1 MKILAEEN
9 NQNELSQEERQK
21 LQKDSIN
28 KILNFSKNTL
38 SKEMASFSRVSTV
51 LSSFTVEQITRFLQ
65 NPEAHSKELR
75 QLSNYLYATNGTYK
89 GIIQFFANMP
99 KFAYTVDVVKTPA
112 KINVD
117 RYKDAYFKTLLEID
131 KMNLK
136 YEFRKVLNTA
146 FKEDIYFGYVI
157 ENEDSTFFMKLDGDL
172 CKITSIEDGI
182 YNFAFDFSYFSRN
195 RDELAKFPK
204 EFQQKYRLYELDT
217 SHPFIELDSEN
228 TICIK
233 VNDDVTYPLIPF
245 GSVFESILDWDDYR
259 KLKKQKTKMDNFL
272 LLAMKIPQGDK
283 NQVDHFTIDLNT
295 AHDFYELLIDS
306 LPDGVSAALT
316 PMELEAIKME
326 KSRNDT
332 DTIAQA
338 QRDIYSSANVPQ
350 QVFNSDK
357 NSAAGINKAITVA
370 EQTVFALQRQ
380 LQTWVNRRIRKN
392 KSPYKFKL
400 KFLDIT
406 AFSEKEQR
414 EALQKSV
421 ANTSLPLVSEYAA
434 SLGVTPLELYN
445 KAILENEI
453 LGIPDLLKPLPS
465 TYTQTGDDSPDDEGG
480 REALDDGEVS
490 SETEQ
495 WRETDDANEE

>member
-1 MKILAEEN
+1 
-9 NQNELSQEERQK
+9 
-21 LQKDSIN
+21 
-28 KILNFSKNTL
+28 
-38 SKEMASFSRVSTV
+38 
-51 LSSFTVEQITRFLQ
+51 
-65 NPEAHSKELR
+65 
-75 QLSNYLYATNGTYK
+75 
-89 GIIQFFANMP
+89 
-99 KFAYTVDVVKTPA
+99 
-112 KINVD
+112 
-117 RYKDAYFKTLLEID
+117 
-131 KMNLK
+131 
-136 YEFRKVLNTA
+136 
-146 FKEDIYFGYVI
+146 
-157 ENEDSTFFMKLDGDL
+157 
-172 CKITSIEDGI
+172 
-182 YNFAFDFSYFSRN
+182 
-195 RDELAKFPK
+195 
-204 EFQQKYRLYELDT
+204 
-217 SHPFIELDSEN
+217 
-228 TICIK
+228 IK
-233 VNDDVTYPLIPF
+233 VNDEVTYPLIPF
-245 GSVFESILDWDDYR
+245 SSVFESILDWDDYR

-306 LPDGVSAALT
+306 LPEGVSAALT

-357 NSAAGINKAITVA
+357 NAAAGINKAITAA
-370 EQTVFALQRQ
+370 EQVVFGLQRQ
-380 LQTWVNRRIRKN
+380 LQTWVNRRISRSN
-392 KSPYKFKL
+392 SAYKFKL

-465 TYTQTGDDSPDDEGG
+465 TYTQSGNENPDDVGG
-480 REALDDGEVS
+480 REALDDGEVDS
-490 SETEQ
+490 ATEQ

>member
-1 MKILAEEN
+1 MTEESK
-9 NQNELSQEERQK
+9 QTKLSQEERLK
-21 LQKDSIN
+21 LQKESLQRIM
-28 KILNFSKNTL
+28 NFSKTTL
-38 SKEMASFSRVSTV
+38 SKEMASFTRVSSV
-51 LSSFTVEQITRFLQ
+51 LSNFTVEQITRFLN
-65 NPEAHSKELR
+65 NPEAHSRELR
-75 QLSNYLYATNGTYK
+75 ELSNYLYSSNGTYK

-99 KFAYTVDVVKTPA
+99 KFAYTVVPYQTPSN
-112 KINVD
+112 INPEK
-117 RYKDAYFKTLLEID
+117 YKESYFKTLLEID

-136 YEFRKVLNTA
+136 YEFHKVLKVA

-157 ENEDSTFFMKLDGDL
+157 ENKDSTFFMPLDGDL
-172 CKITSIEDGI
+172 CKISSIEDGI
-182 YNFAFDFSYFSRN
+182 YNFAFDFSYFDRN
-195 RDELAKFPK
+195 KDELAKFPK
-204 EFQQKYRLYELDT
+204 EFKQKYRLYKMDT
-217 SHPFIELDSEN
+217 SNPYIELDSEN

-233 VNDDVTYPLIPF
+233 VNDEVTYPLIPF
-245 GSVFESILDWDDYR
+245 SSVFESILDWDDYR

-306 LPDGVSAALT
+306 LPEGVSAALT

-370 EQTVFALQRQ
+370 EQVVFGLQRQ
-380 LQTWVNRRIRKN
+380 LQTWVNRRIRRSN
-392 KSPYKFKL
+392 SAYKFKL

-465 TYTQTGDDSPDDEGG
+465 TYTQSGNENPDDVGG
-480 REALDDGEVS
+480 REALDDGEIS
-490 SETEQ
+490 SESTEQ